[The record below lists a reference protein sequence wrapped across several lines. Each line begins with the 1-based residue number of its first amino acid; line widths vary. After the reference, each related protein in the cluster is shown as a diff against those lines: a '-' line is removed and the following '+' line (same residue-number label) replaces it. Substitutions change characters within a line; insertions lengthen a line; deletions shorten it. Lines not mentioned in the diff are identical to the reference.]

1 MFSNRAAR
9 YAMFGLIYFAEG
21 AILSY
26 FTALNSL
33 YLLSFNLSMS
43 QVGLIGIIALIP
55 FVIKIFF
62 GMLSDRFNFL
72 RLGYRKPYILLGLLV
87 QCLCLLVVPAVHP
100 GEQFGLFALLAFV
113 LMSGQALYDTCTD
126 GLALDT
132 TPKEEEGTIQ
142 GIMVGGRAMGVVL
155 ISAAL
160 GWIVQNFSWSG
171 AFWLLAILTLLP
183 LPLVLRA
190 REPERAAGRR
200 FEWRAFSAFTRWP
213 VIALGLVG
221 ALYSLVINAANQIVN
236 PFLQQEYGINFASAG
251 LFTTIWGIGVVVGGL
266 TGGRL
271 VDRLGHRRS
280 LAAAV
285 GLSLVGVL
293 LLAFTPS
300 AAAAVALVVLF
311 GLAFG
316 YYETVY
322 FAISMNLTDPR
333 IAASMFAILMAVANV
348 GTGIGLGASGALV
361 DMIGFRLTFAVVAAL
376 NLFVLPLIPGIF
388 RKSAPAEAVQVVA
401 K

>member
-1 MFSNRAAR
+1 MFPNRAAR

-43 QVGLIGIIALIP
+43 QVGLIGMIALIP

-62 GMLSDRFNFL
+62 GMLSDRFNL
-72 RLGYRKPYILLGLLV
+72 LHLGYRKPYILFGLLV
-87 QCLCLLVVPAVHP
+87 QCLCLVIAPSINP
-100 GEQFGLFALLAFV
+100 GSQFGLFALLAFV

-132 TPKEEEGTIQ
+132 TSKEEEGTIQ
-142 GIMVGGRAMGVVL
+142 GIMVGGRALGVVL

-160 GWIVQNFSWSG
+160 GSIVQNFSWSG
-171 AFWLLAILTLLP
+171 AFWLLALLTLLP
-183 LPLVLRA
+183 LPLVLWA
-190 REPERAAGRR
+190 REPQRTAERR
-200 FEWRAFSAFTRWP
+200 FEWRAFGAFTRWP

-236 PFLQQEYGINFASAG
+236 PFLQHEFGINFASAG
-251 LFTTIWGIGVVVGGL
+251 LFTTIWGVGVAIGGL

-271 VDRLGHRRS
+271 VDTLGHRRS
-280 LAAAV
+280 LVTAV

-293 LLAFTPS
+293 LLAFTPGV
-300 AAAAVALVVLF
+300 AVAVALVVLF

-361 DMIGFRLTFAVVAAL
+361 DTIGYRLTFAIVAAL
-376 NLFVLPLIPGIF
+376 NLFVLPLIPGVF
-388 RKSAPAEAVQVVA
+388 RKPATAEAAPVVA

>member
-1 MFSNRAAR
+1 MFPSRTAR
-9 YAMFGLIYFAEG
+9 YAMFGLVYFAEG

-43 QVGLIGIIALIP
+43 QVGLIGMIALIP

-72 RLGYRKPYILLGLLV
+72 RLGFRKPYIILGLLV
-87 QCLCLLVVPAVHP
+87 QCLCLLIAPSINP

-142 GIMVGGRAMGVVL
+142 GIMVGGRALGVVL

-160 GWIVQNFSWSG
+160 GGIVQNFSWSG
-171 AFWLLAILTLLP
+171 AFWLLALLTLLP
-183 LPLVLRA
+183 LPLVLWA

-200 FEWRAFSAFTRWP
+200 FEWRAFGAFTRWP

-236 PFLQQEYGINFASAG
+236 PFLQNQFGINYASAG
-251 LFTTIWGIGVVVGGL
+251 LFTTIWGVGVAVGGL

-271 VDRLGHRRS
+271 VDTLGHRRS
-280 LAAAV
+280 LVTAV

-300 AAAAVALVVLF
+300 IAAAVALVVLF

-361 DMIGFRLTFAVVAAL
+361 DAIGFRLTFAVVAAL
-376 NLFVLPLIPGIF
+376 NLFVLPLVPGVF
-388 RKSAPAEAVQVVA
+388 RKPASAEATPLVA

>member
-43 QVGLIGIIALIP
+43 QVGLIGMIALIP

-72 RLGYRKPYILLGLLV
+72 RLGYRKPYILLGLFV
-87 QCLCLLVVPAVHP
+87 QCLCLVVVPGINP

-142 GIMVGGRAMGVVL
+142 GIMVGGRALGVVL

-160 GWIVQNFSWSG
+160 GWTVQNFSWSG

-183 LPLVLRA
+183 LPLVLWA
-190 REPERAAGRR
+190 REPQRAAGRR
-200 FEWRAFSAFTRWP
+200 FEWRAFSAFTHWP

-236 PFLQQEYGINFASAG
+236 PFLQQQFGIDYASAG
-251 LFTTIWGIGVVVGGL
+251 LFTTIWGIGVAVGGL

-271 VDRLGHRRS
+271 VDSLGHRRS
-280 LAAAV
+280 LVAAV
-285 GLSLVGVL
+285 GVSLAGVL

-300 AAAAVALVVLF
+300 LAAAFVLVVLF

-348 GTGIGLGASGALV
+348 GTGVGLGSSGALV
-361 DMIGFRLTFAVVAAL
+361 DGIGFRLTFAVVAAL
-376 NLFVLPLIPGIF
+376 NLLVLPLIPGVF
-388 RKSAPAEAVQVVA
+388 RKPAPTDAAAAVVE
-401 K
+401 